1 MSNRQSTVE
10 PDGGWSNPAITPI
23 SPSRHLVKV
32 RWSNP
37 RYQPVGPY
45 GQTPAFD
52 TGAGPLLRDS
62 CCVAAV
68 LQGLCS
74 PAWSIALDH
83 MLSHQHIGLIDC
95 HWQWMLDWA
104 QGIDCPAW
112 AGLLILGLGWIL
124 EACIVLQFLC
134 WKAAQGAF
142 VSCAWAK
149 RLLYEAKSLLYYL
162 QSSSI
167 KPLF

>member
-1 MSNRQSTVE
+1 MVQHSGLSSQSTVK
-10 PDGGWSNPAITPI
+10 PD
-23 SPSRHLVKV
+23 
-32 RWSNP
+32 
-37 RYQPVGPY
+37 
-45 GQTPAFD
+45 GQTPRSDRQAIWSRSD
-52 TGAGPLLRDS
+52 GQTPLSALWAIWSTAAVRQLLCCSSAAGP
-62 CCVAAV
+62 V
-68 LQGLCS
+68 LACLELQ
-74 PAWSIALDH
+74 WSITLDH
-83 MLSHQHIGLIDC
+83 MLSHQHIGLIDF
-95 HWQWMLDWA
+95 HWRWMLDWA

-149 RLLYEAKSLLYYL
+149 RLLYEAKSLLYYW
-162 QSSSI
+162 QSFSI